1 MIVRLVKMTFRPE
14 EVETFRKIFE
24 DSKEKIRAF
33 PGVMHLELLN
43 GTDQVDVF
51 FTYSHW
57 KTAED
62 LENYRHSELFKNT
75 WAKTK
80 PLFAAK
86 AEAWSTNQ
94 LAKLS

>member
-1 MIVRLVKMTFRPE
+1 
-14 EVETFRKIFE
+14 
-24 DSKEKIRAF
+24 
-33 PGVMHLELLN
+33 MHLELLN
-43 GTDQVDVF
+43 GTDQPEVF

-57 KTAED
+57 ESVEA
-62 LENYRHSELFKNT
+62 LENYRHSELFRTT
-75 WAKTK
+75 WTKAK

>member
-1 MIVRLVKMTFRPE
+1 MIVRLVKMTFRLE
-14 EVETFRKIFE
+14 EIEPFKKVFE
-24 DSKEKIRAF
+24 ASKEKISAF
-33 PGVMHLELLN
+33 PGVIHLELLN
-43 GTDQVDVF
+43 GTDQPEVF

-57 KTAED
+57 ESAEA
-62 LENYRHSELFKNT
+62 LENYRHSELFRTT